1 MLAWFALVFNS
12 EALRPQADTVYTHH
26 FGLNQAPFTINPNP
40 EFLWLSDKH
49 AKAFDVLKEG
59 ILERDGCV
67 LLTGDIGTGKTTL
80 IKRLVQL
87 DDVAAIFVTIN
98 DPDLTPLDFCNVLAA
113 EFDMGR
119 RFEAREA
126 FQAALKHFLL
136 QAFSTYRK
144 VLVIIDEAQRLN
156 PDALKE
162 AASLSNLQMAGRKLI
177 KVFFVG
183 QLEFN
188 QMLQLPENASV
199 LQSIAAQ
206 FYLEPLTEDETRSYV
221 EHRLK
226 VAGREAPLFSPEAVA
241 EVHRLSRGYPRLINI
256 VCDHALLFGYGAD
269 LQRIDLRL
277 VRECSRN
284 LAVALD
290 LKELPGKEELVAAVD
305 RSITARRNE
314 PNEEPRRS
322 QRPVALAVAILAAA
336 AAAGA
341 YLLYR

>member
-1 MLAWFALVFNS
+1 MY
-12 EALRPQADTVYTHH
+12 EQH
-26 FGLNQAPFTINPNP
+26 FGLSQPPFTISPNP

-49 AKAFDVLKEG
+49 AKAFEILREG

-67 LLTGDIGTGKTTL
+67 LLAGDIGTGKTTL

-98 DPDLTPLDFCNVLAA
+98 DPDLAPLDFCNVLAS

-119 RFEAREA
+119 RFESRED
-126 FQAALKHFLL
+126 FLAALKHFLL
-136 QAFSTYRK
+136 QAFSSYRK

-156 PDALKE
+156 PEALKE
-162 AASLSNLQMAGRKLI
+162 AANLSTLQMAGRKLI

-188 QMLQLPENASV
+188 QILQLPENAPV

-206 FYLEPLTEDETRSYV
+206 YYLEPLTADETRSYI

-226 VAGREAPLFSPEAVA
+226 VAGRDTPLFAPEALT
-241 EVHRLSRGYPRLINI
+241 EVYRLSRGYPRLINI
-256 VCDHALLFGYGAD
+256 VCDHALLFGYSAD
-269 LQRIDLRL
+269 RKRIDLRL
-277 VRECSRN
+277 VRDCSRK

-290 LKELPGKEELVAAVD
+290 LKELSGKDELVAAVD
-305 RSITARRNE
+305 RSITMRSE
-314 PNEEPRRS
+314 PKEEPRRS
-322 QRPVALAVAILAAA
+322 RRTVVMAAAILAAA

>member
-1 MLAWFALVFNS
+1 MYA
-12 EALRPQADTVYTHH
+12 HH
-26 FGLNQAPFTINPNP
+26 FGLNQPPFTISPNP
-40 EFLWLSDKH
+40 QFLWLSDKH
-49 AKAFDVLKEG
+49 AKAFEILKEG

-188 QMLQLPENASV
+188 QMLQLPDNASV